1 MEYDLLNELGSEFW
15 VNVIMSKR
23 LFSDIVYD
31 YSILGEA
38 MGISKKHNYT
48 GILADIAK
56 TLTFAEVAK
65 TLNHEGTSITGMELT
80 NRLRVSEVYKRIS
93 HIFNDRKEHTRNLKK
108 SMIMQSRA
116 VLKLLIQHTCNKHS
130 IGRCCELR
138 FILDEDIYNDS
149 RIYNDYYLA
158 DIQELRFSF
167 VLRFSPNP
175 VSKLIRF
182 IPEQYI
188 AIAEMEAEDEEKM
201 PCLKHRGYDYMKY
214 VSGVVWDK
222 IDSCNPYCPIL
233 KNIEDIP
240 NGISIRIIYKQP
252 NVTPMLTCPYAEDT
266 LLQAAERYN
275 RYVTEM
281 ISTARAKRND
291 FIIDDRTH

>member
-65 TLNHEGTSITGMELT
+65 ALNHEGTSITGMELT
-80 NRLRVSEVYKRIS
+80 NRLRVSEVYKRIC
-93 HIFNDRKEHTRNLKK
+93 HLFNDRKEYTRSLKK
-108 SMIMQSRA
+108 SMIVQSKA

-130 IGRCCELR
+130 SGRCYELR

-149 RIYNDYYLA
+149 KIYNDYYLA

-167 VLRFSPNP
+167 VLRFSPKMTDRTIKFTP
-175 VSKLIRF
+175 LCPDI
-182 IPEQYI
+182 
-188 AIAEMEAEDEEKM
+188 DEEEYKDKEEI
-201 PCLKHRGYDYMKY
+201 PYLGHNGYDYMKY
-214 VSGVVWDK
+214 VSGIVWDR
-222 IDSCNPYCPIL
+222 IDSYNPYCPIL